1 MRNFSI
7 QFPGKGVSAESLG
20 LVSDQ
25 IILSDPTNWVLT
37 NRKHTGLR
45 SNIFM
50 FDNHQGIYHFSL
62 QYPEEKGM
70 QANSLDLTAF
80 HFQKVKVE
88 LFLSCF

>member
-1 MRNFSI
+1 M
-7 QFPGKGVSAESLG
+7 SAGSLG

-50 FDNHQGIYHFSL
+50 FDNHRGIYHLSL
-62 QYPEEKGM
+62 QYP
-70 QANSLDLTAF
+70 
-80 HFQKVKVE
+80 QKYADRVIRFGSIYIPRQT
-88 LFLSCF
+88 LIFR

>member
-7 QFPGKGVSAESLG
+7 QFPGKGMSAGSLG

-45 SNIFM
+45 SNIPM
-50 FDNHQGIYHFSL
+50 FDNHQGIYHFIS
-62 QYPEEKGM
+62 YPKKDI
-70 QANSLDLTAF
+70 QANL
-80 HFQKVKVE
+80 
-88 LFLSCF
+88 